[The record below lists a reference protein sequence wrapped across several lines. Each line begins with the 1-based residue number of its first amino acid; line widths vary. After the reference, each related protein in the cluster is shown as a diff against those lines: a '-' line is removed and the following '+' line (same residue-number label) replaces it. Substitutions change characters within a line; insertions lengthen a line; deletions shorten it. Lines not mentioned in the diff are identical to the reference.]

1 MIYQGKA
8 IQVKTLDNG
17 IAEMVF
23 DLAGESV
30 NKFNLETLNELREAL
45 KALES
50 SPGIKGLLVSSAKD
64 GFIVGADISQFSIL
78 FGEPEEKI
86 AAQVEEFN
94 QLFCAIE
101 DLPFPTVTIIN
112 GVALGG
118 GYEMALATDYRVL
131 ASNATVGL
139 PEVKLGINPGFGG
152 TVRLPRVIGIDNA
165 VEMIATGRDYKA
177 NAALAIGA
185 VDAVVETAQLRTAG
199 LDVLQQCIN
208 GDFNWRTRRAEKLH
222 PVKLNDIEKLMA
234 FTTGKGAV
242 AGQAGPNFPAPITA
256 VKSMEKSTGLS
267 RADAI
272 KVEAKMFARLAK
284 TPVADALVGLFLN
297 EQALSKK
304 AKQQSEKSLP
314 IKKAAV
320 LGAGIMGGG
329 IAYQSVVKGTP
340 VIMKDIAETGLQQGM
355 TEAAKLLSKQV
366 DKGKLSSMAM
376 ADVLSRIDA
385 TLDYGNFGGVDIVVE
400 AVVENVGVKQKV
412 LAEVEQKVGPKAI
425 LASNTSTISIT
436 KLAEALQ
443 RPENF
448 CGMHFFN
455 PVHRMPLV
463 EVIRGAK
470 SSETAI
476 ATTVA
481 YARAMGKTPIVV
493 NDCPGFFVN
502 RVLFPYFAGFNLLLR
517 DGADFR
523 RVDKVME
530 KFGWPMGP
538 AYLIDVVGADTAHHA
553 AEVMAQGFPDRM
565 KNSEKVALDVLYEN
579 KRFGQKNGKGF
590 YVYQEDKKGKPVKS
604 FDESVLALLAP
615 VVRGKKEFSDEEI
628 IARTMIPMC
637 IEVVRC
643 LEEGIVESAGDA
655 DMGLIMGI
663 GFPMFRG
670 GALRYLDHVGIANFC
685 EQAKQYA
692 DLGALYQPTAKMLE
706 MAKTNAKF
714 CA

>member
-8 IQVKTLDNG
+8 IRVTTPDNG

-23 DLAGESV
+23 DLVGESV
-30 NKFNLETLNELREAL
+30 NKFNLETLNELSEAVQAL
-45 KALES
+45 KSAS
-50 SPGIKGLLVSSAKD
+50 GIKGLLVSSAKEA
-64 GFIVGADISQFSIL
+64 FIVGADISQFSIL

-94 QLFCAIE
+94 QLFCVVE
-101 DLPFPTVTIIN
+101 DLPFPTVTIII

-131 ASNATVGL
+131 ASNAMVGL

-165 VEMIATGRDYKA
+165 VEMIASGREYKS

-185 VDAVVETAQLRTAG
+185 VDAVVEPAQLRTAG
-199 LDVLQQCIN
+199 LDVLQQCIS
-208 GDFNWRTRRAEKLH
+208 GDFNWLARRAEKTQ

-256 VKSMEKSTGLS
+256 VKSMEKSTSLA

-297 EQALSKK
+297 DQALSKK
-304 AKQQSEKSLP
+304 AKQQSEKALP
-314 IKKAAV
+314 IKKGAV

-340 VIMKDIAETGLQQGM
+340 VIMKDIADAGLQQGL

-366 DKGKLSSMAM
+366 DKGKLSSLAM
-376 ADVLSRIDA
+376 AEVLNRVDA
-385 TLDYGNFGGVDIVVE
+385 TLDYNNFGSVDIVVE
-400 AVVENVGVKQKV
+400 AVVENVNVKQKV
-412 LAEVEQKVGPKAI
+412 LAEVEQKVGPKTI

-455 PVHRMPLV
+455 PVHLMPLV

-481 YARAMGKTPIVV
+481 HARAMGKTPIVV

-502 RVLFPYFAGFNLLLR
+502 RVLFPYFAGFNLLVR

-590 YVYQEDKKGKPVKS
+590 YVYQEDRKGKPVKS

-615 VVRGKKEFSDEEI
+615 VVSGKKEFTDEEI

-670 GALRYLDHVGIANFC
+670 GALRYLDQMGIANFC

-714 CA
+714 CS

>member
-1 MIYQGKA
+1 MIFQGKA

-30 NKFNLETLNELREAL
+30 NKFNLETLTELKEAVAKL
-45 KALES
+45 KAAS
-50 SPGIKGLLVSSAKD
+50 GIKGLLVSSAKE
-64 GFIVGADISQFSIL
+64 GFIVGADISQFSQL
-78 FGEPEEKI
+78 FVEPEEKI

-94 QLFCAIE
+94 LLFCEVE
-101 DLPFPTVTIIN
+101 DLPFPTVSMIN

-118 GYEMALATDYRVL
+118 GYEMGLATDYRVL

-139 PEVKLGINPGFGG
+139 PEAKLGINPGFGG
-152 TVRLPRVIGIDNA
+152 TVRLPRLIGIDNA

-177 NAALAIGA
+177 SAALAVGA
-185 VDAVVETAQLRTAG
+185 VDAVVDPAQLRVAA
-199 LDVLQQCIN
+199 LDVLKQCID
-208 GDFNWRTRRAEKLH
+208 GDFNWRARRAEKTS

-242 AGQAGPNFPAPITA
+242 AGQAGPNFPAPLTA
-256 VKSMEKSTGLS
+256 VKSMEKSVSLS
-267 RADAI
+267 RSDAI

-284 TPVADALVGLFLN
+284 TQVADAMVGLFLN
-297 EQALSKK
+297 EQALAKK
-304 AKQQSEKSLP
+304 AKTYSEKALP
-314 IKKAAV
+314 VKKAAV

-329 IAYQSVVKGTP
+329 IAYQSVSKGTP
-340 VIMKDIAETGLQQGM
+340 VIMKDIADAGLHQGL

-366 DKGKLSSMAM
+366 DKGRMSSLAM
-376 ADVLSRIDA
+376 ADVLNKIDA
-385 TLDYGNFGGVDIVVE
+385 TLDYSNFGSVDIVVE
-400 AVVENVGVKQKV
+400 AVVENVNVKQKV
-412 LAEVEQKVGPKAI
+412 LAEVEQKVSNNAI
-425 LASNTSTISIT
+425 IASNTSTISIT
-436 KLAEALQ
+436 RLAEALQ
-443 RPENF
+443 RPQNF

-455 PVHRMPLV
+455 PVHAMPLV

-470 SSETAI
+470 SSPESI

-481 YARAMGKTPIVV
+481 YAKAMGKTPIVV

-553 AEVMAQGFPDRM
+553 AAVMAQGFPDRM
-565 KNSEKVALDVLYEN
+565 QNSEKVALDVLYEN

-590 YVYQEDKKGKPVKS
+590 YVYQEDRKGKPVKS

-615 VVRGKKEFSDEEI
+615 VVKDKKEFSDEEI

-685 EQAKQYA
+685 EQAKQYEH
-692 DLGALYQPTAKMLE
+692 LGALYKPTAKMLE
-706 MAKTNAKF
+706 MAKTNARF
-714 CA
+714 CV

>member
-8 IQVKTLDNG
+8 IQVKAPDNG

-23 DLAGESV
+23 DLVGESV
-30 NKFNLETLNELREAL
+30 NKFNLETLTELKEAVAKL
-45 KALES
+45 KAAS
-50 SPGIKGLLVSSAKD
+50 GIKGLLVSSAKE
-64 GFIVGADISQFSIL
+64 GFIVGADISQFAEL
-78 FGEPEEKI
+78 FVEPEEKI
-86 AAQVEEFN
+86 AAQVEEFG
-94 QLFCAIE
+94 QLFSAIE
-101 DLPFPTVTIIN
+101 DLPFPTVTMIN

-118 GYEMALATDYRVL
+118 GFEMGLATDYRIL

-139 PEVKLGINPGFGG
+139 PEAKLGINPGFGG

-165 VEMIATGRDYKA
+165 VEMIASGRDYKA
-177 NAALAIGA
+177 NAALAVGA
-185 VDAVVETAQLRTAG
+185 VDAVVDPVQLRNAA
-199 LDVLQQCIN
+199 LDVLKQCID
-208 GDFNWRTRRAEKLH
+208 GDFNWQARRTEKTS

-256 VKSMEKSTGLS
+256 VKSMEKSVGLS
-267 RADAI
+267 RAEALKI
-272 KVEAKMFARLAK
+272 EAKMFARLAK
-284 TPVADALVGLFLN
+284 TPVADALIGLFLN
-297 EQALSKK
+297 EQALAKK
-304 AKQQSEKSLP
+304 AKTYSEKALP

-329 IAYQSVVKGTP
+329 IAYQSVSRGTP
-340 VIMKDIAETGLQQGM
+340 VIMKDIADAGLHQGL
-355 TEAAKLLSKQV
+355 TEAAKLLSKEV
-366 DKGKLSSMAM
+366 DKGRMTSLAM
-376 ADVLSRIDA
+376 ADVLNKIEA
-385 TLDYGNFGGVDIVVE
+385 TLDYSKFGEVDIVVE
-400 AVVENVGVKQKV
+400 AVVENVNVKQKV
-412 LAEVEQKVGPKAI
+412 LAETEQKVGANAI

-443 RPENF
+443 RPQNF

-470 SSETAI
+470 SSPEAV

-481 YARAMGKTPIVV
+481 YAKAMGKTPIVV

-502 RVLFPYFAGFNLLLR
+502 RVLFPYFAGFNLLVR

-538 AYLIDVVGADTAHHA
+538 AYLIDVVGIDTAHHA
-553 AEVMAQGFPDRM
+553 AAVMAEGFPDRM
-565 KNSEKVALDVLYEN
+565 KNDGKNALDVMYEN

-590 YVYQEDKKGKPVKS
+590 YVYQEDKKGKPVKT

-615 VVRGKKEFSDEEI
+615 VVKDKKEFSDEEI

-663 GFPMFRG
+663 GFPLFRG
-670 GALRYLDHVGIANFC
+670 GALRYLDHVGIAKFC
-685 EQAKQYA
+685 EQAKQYEH
-692 DLGALYQPTAKMLE
+692 LGALYMPTAKMLDR
-706 MAKTNAKF
+706 AKTNARF
-714 CA
+714 FA